1 MFTIIGAM
9 AELESSLISERVTA
23 GMRAAEAR
31 GKHLGRPATT
41 PRVIEEIEAL
51 ARSTDLSIRQIQKML
66 GGRAG
71 RGIVGEITKRARS
84 AARPALCSLSRFQTS
99 GALMTVNAD
108 CEHWS
113 RVSREW
119 IEWAR
124 APDHDAFWAYRE
136 SLIAFVDRGEGE
148 ALDVGCGEGRVSR
161 ELKACGYRVT
171 ASDPVLEL
179 VNAAKEARSADD
191 YAIASGTD
199 LPFEDAR
206 FDLVMAY
213 NVLMDVEDVPATLK
227 EIRRVLRPA
236 GMLVISIVHPFSDRG
251 RFATAEATS
260 PFVIQDGYF
269 GSKRFEGTE
278 ERDGLRMHFAGWS
291 RPLEAYATA
300 LEDAGLAITSLRE
313 PVPDSG
319 EGWSRMQ
326 AGPVFPYFS
335 G

>member
-1 MFTIIGAM
+1 
-9 AELESSLISERVTA
+9 
-23 GMRAAEAR
+23 
-31 GKHLGRPATT
+31 
-41 PRVIEEIEAL
+41 
-51 ARSTDLSIRQIQKML
+51 
-66 GGRAG
+66 
-71 RGIVGEITKRARS
+71 
-84 AARPALCSLSRFQTS
+84 
-99 GALMTVNAD
+99 MTVNAD
-108 CEHWS
+108 YEHWS

-269 GSKRFEGTE
+269 GSSLRDCVGGCGARNHVPPRTRSRLRRGMVSHATLVPYSPISLAEGAAPGTE
-278 ERDGLRMHFAGWS
+278 MTR
-291 RPLEAYATA
+291 
-300 LEDAGLAITSLRE
+300 
-313 PVPDSG
+313 
-319 EGWSRMQ
+319 
-326 AGPVFPYFS
+326 
-335 G
+335 

>member
-1 MFTIIGAM
+1 LLEEGN
-9 AELESSLISERVTA
+9 LESSLV
-23 GMRAAEAR
+23 
-31 GKHLGRPATT
+31 LGPY
-41 PRVIEEIEAL
+41 VIDEIEAL

-66 GGRAG
+66 GGRQS
-71 RGIVGEITKRARS
+71 RHRRRDHETS
-84 AARPALCSLSRFQTS
+84 ALGGASGLVLTFQTP

-108 CEHWS
+108 YEHWS

-136 SLIAFVDRGEGE
+136 SLIAFVGRGEGE

-171 ASDPVLEL
+171 ASDPVWEL

-326 AGPVFPYFS
+326 RWSRIPLFLWLKARPLALK
-335 G
+335 